1 VVEAVVT
8 AKLLAIRVVPVSVS
22 VAEAAVEVAKDSLDT
37 GEADVI
43 SATEVTTDA
52 DVEPAKV
59 DASLVEEEE
68 AEGEGAFVIVWE
80 AVCRAIVWMD
90 VMICV
95 VIITDPLGSVVML
108 VTEDIEV

>member
-1 VVEAVVT
+1 
-8 AKLLAIRVVPVSVS
+8 VVPVSVG
-22 VAEAAVEVAKDSLDT
+22 VAGVAVEVATDSLDN

-59 DASLVEEEE
+59 DVSLVEEEE
-68 AEGEGAFVIVWE
+68 AEGEGAFVVVWE
-80 AVCRAIVWMD
+80 AVCGAIVWMD
-90 VMICV
+90 VIICV

-108 VTEDIEV
+108 VSEDIDV